1 MLDFQYY
8 SPTRVIFG
16 RNAVKELGN
25 LLKVKKRQKVLL
37 HYGGGSV
44 KKNGVFDAVVEQL
57 NDAKIAYVELGGVE
71 PNPKIDLIR
80 EGVRLCK
87 EQNVDFILAVG
98 GGSVI
103 DSAKAIAL
111 GAKIDFDVWRLYE
124 TKERIA
130 EALPLG
136 SVLTIAAAGSELS
149 NGTVVTNPVGG
160 LKRDYGADYLRPEFA
175 IMNPEYTFSVSKYQT
190 ACGTV
195 DILMHTFERYF
206 THTPDVDLTDELAE
220 GLCRAVIRAGKK
232 AVENGSDYEARATL
246 MWAGSISHNDLTGL
260 GRRGDWATHQ
270 IEHEL
275 SGQYDRVS
283 HGAGLAVIFPAWCR
297 YVWKEEP
304 ERFVRF
310 AQKIWG
316 VDTESLTQEEAVF
329 AGIDCCEHYFRSLGM
344 PVRLSEMDIGDEHL
358 SEMAIKGTYFG
369 KRTLGG
375 FKVLDKKDI
384 EAIYRIA
391 LK

>member
-8 SPTRVIFG
+8 SPTRVVFG
-16 RNAVKELGN
+16 RNAVKELGK
-25 LLKVKKRQKVLL
+25 LLKDRKKVLL

-57 NDAKIAYVELGGVE
+57 QAAQIDYVELGGVA

-80 EGVRLCK
+80 EGVQLCK

-130 EALPLG
+130 GALPLG

-149 NGTVVTNPVGG
+149 NGTVVTNPEGG

-175 IMNPEYTFSVSKYQT
+175 IMNPEYTFTVSKYQT

-220 GLCRAVIRAGKK
+220 GLCRAVIRAGRK
-232 AVENGSDYEARATL
+232 AVEDGSDYEARATL

-304 ERFVRF
+304 ERFARF
-310 AQKIWG
+310 AEKIWG
-316 VDTESLTQEEAVF
+316 VDTTGMTQEEAVF
-329 AGIDCCEHYFRSLGM
+329 AGIECCENYFRSLGM
-344 PVRLSEMDIGDEHL
+344 PVRLSEMDIDDTHL
-358 SEMAIKGTYFG
+358 HEMAVKGTYFG

-375 FKVLDKKDI
+375 FKVLGEADI
-384 EAIYRIA
+384 EEIYRIA

>member
-8 SPTRVIFG
+8 SPTRVVFG

-25 LLKVKKRQKVLL
+25 LLKAQDRKKVLL

-57 NDAKIAYVELGGVE
+57 KAAEIDYVELGGVA
-71 PNPKIDLIR
+71 PNPTIDLIR
-80 EGVRLCK
+80 EGVKLCK
-87 EQNVDFILAVG
+87 TQGVDFILAVG

-124 TKERIA
+124 TKERI
-130 EALPLG
+130 EGALPVG

-149 NGTVVTNPVGG
+149 DGTVVTNPEGG
-160 LKRDYGADYLRPEFA
+160 LKRDYGADYLRPVFA
-175 IMNPEYTFSVSKYQT
+175 IMNPEYTFTVSKYQT

-220 GLCRAVIRAGKK
+220 GLCRAVIRAGTK
-232 AVENGSDYEARATL
+232 AVKNGSDYEARATL

-283 HGAGLAVIFPAWCR
+283 HGAGLAAIFPAWCR
-297 YVWKEEP
+297 YVWREEP
-304 ERFVRF
+304 ARFVRF

-316 VDTESLTQEEAVF
+316 VNTEGMTQEEAVF
-329 AGIDCCEHYFRSLGM
+329 AGIECCENYFRALGM
-344 PVRLSEMDIGDEHL
+344 PVRLSEMEIDDTHL
-358 SEMAIKGTYFG
+358 HDMAVKGTYFG
-369 KRTLGG
+369 KRTLGS
-375 FKVLDKKDI
+375 FKVLGEADI

>member
-8 SPTRVIFG
+8 SPTRVVFG
-16 RNAVKELGN
+16 RNAVKELGK
-25 LLKVKKRQKVLL
+25 LLKAKNRKKVLL

-57 NDAKIAYVELGGVE
+57 KAAAIDYVELGGVA
-71 PNPKIDLIR
+71 PNPKINLIR
-80 EGVRLCK
+80 EGVKLCK

-149 NGTVVTNPVGG
+149 DGTVVTNPEGR

-175 IMNPEYTFSVSKYQT
+175 IMNPEYTFTVSKYQT

-220 GLCRAVIRAGKK
+220 GLCRAVIRAGRK
-232 AVENGSDYEARATL
+232 AVEDGCDYEARATL

-304 ERFVRF
+304 ERFIRF
-310 AQKIWG
+310 AEKIWG
-316 VDTESLTQEEAVF
+316 VNTKGMTQEEAMF
-329 AGIDCCEHYFRSLGM
+329 AGIQCCEDYFRSLGM
-344 PVRLSEMDIGDEHL
+344 PVRLSELDIDDEHL
-358 SEMAIKGTYFG
+358 HEMAVKGTYFG
-369 KRTLGG
+369 KRTLGS
-375 FKVLDKKDI
+375 FKVLQEADI
-384 EAIYRIA
+384 EEIYRLA

>member
-8 SPTRVIFG
+8 SPTRVVFG
-16 RNAVKELGN
+16 RNAVKELGK
-25 LLKVKKRQKVLL
+25 LLKGRKKVLL

-57 NDAKIAYVELGGVE
+57 KAAEIDYVELGGVA
-71 PNPKIDLIR
+71 PNPKIGLIR
-80 EGVRLCK
+80 EGVKICK
-87 EQNVDFILAVG
+87 EQGVDFILAVG

-124 TKERIA
+124 TKERIDG
-130 EALPLG
+130 ALPLG

-149 NGTVVTNPVGG
+149 NGTVVTNPEGG

-175 IMNPEYTFSVSKYQT
+175 IMNPEYTFTVSKYQT

-220 GLCRAVIRAGKK
+220 GLCRAVIRAGRK
-232 AVENGSDYEARATL
+232 AVENGNDYEARATL

-310 AQKIWG
+310 AEKIWG
-316 VDTESLTQEEAVF
+316 VDTEGMTQEEAVF
-329 AGIDCCEHYFRSLGM
+329 AGIECCENYFRSLGM
-344 PVRLSEMDIGDEHL
+344 PVRLSEMDIDDTHL
-358 SEMAIKGTYFG
+358 HEMAVKGTYFG

-375 FKVLDKKDI
+375 FKVLDEADI

>member
-8 SPTRVIFG
+8 SPTRVVFG

-25 LLKVKKRQKVLL
+25 LLKAQDRKKVLL

-57 NDAKIAYVELGGVE
+57 KSAEIDYVELGGVA

-80 EGVRLCK
+80 EGVKLCK
-87 EQNVDFILAVG
+87 TQGVDFILAVG

-124 TKERIA
+124 TKERI
-130 EALPLG
+130 EGALPVG

-149 NGTVVTNPVGG
+149 DGTVVTNPEGG
-160 LKRDYGADYLRPEFA
+160 LKRDYGADYLRPVFA
-175 IMNPEYTFSVSKYQT
+175 IMNPEYTFTVSKYQT

-220 GLCRAVIRAGKK
+220 GLCRAVIRAGTK
-232 AVENGSDYEARATL
+232 AVKNGSDYEARATL

-283 HGAGLAVIFPAWCR
+283 HGAGLAAIFPAWCR
-297 YVWKEEP
+297 YVWREEP
-304 ERFVRF
+304 ARFVRF

-316 VDTESLTQEEAVF
+316 VNTEGMTQEEAVC
-329 AGIDCCEHYFRSLGM
+329 AGIECCENYFRALGM
-344 PVRLSEMDIGDEHL
+344 PVRLSEMEIDDTHL
-358 SEMAIKGTYFG
+358 HDMAVKGTYFG
-369 KRTLGG
+369 KRTLGS
-375 FKVLDKKDI
+375 FKVLGEADI

>member
-8 SPTRVIFG
+8 SPTRVVFG

-25 LLKVKKRQKVLL
+25 LLKAQDRKKVLL

-57 NDAKIAYVELGGVE
+57 KAAEIDYVELGGVA
-71 PNPKIDLIR
+71 PNPNIDLIR
-80 EGVRLCK
+80 EGVKLCK
-87 EQNVDFILAVG
+87 TQGVDFILAVG

-124 TKERIA
+124 TKERI
-130 EALPLG
+130 EGALPVG

-149 NGTVVTNPVGG
+149 DGTVVTNPEGG
-160 LKRDYGADYLRPEFA
+160 LKRDYGADYLRPVFA
-175 IMNPEYTFSVSKYQT
+175 IMNPEYTFTVSKYQT

-220 GLCRAVIRAGKK
+220 GLCRAVIRAGTK
-232 AVENGSDYEARATL
+232 AVKNGSDYEARATL

-283 HGAGLAVIFPAWCR
+283 HGAGLAAIFPAWCR
-297 YVWKEEP
+297 YVWREEP
-304 ERFVRF
+304 ARFVRF

-316 VDTESLTQEEAVF
+316 VNTEGMTQEEAVF
-329 AGIDCCEHYFRSLGM
+329 AGIECCENYFRALGM
-344 PVRLSEMDIGDEHL
+344 PVRLSEMEIDDTHL
-358 SEMAIKGTYFG
+358 HDMAVKGTYFG
-369 KRTLGG
+369 KRTLGS
-375 FKVLDKKDI
+375 FKVLGEADI

>member
-8 SPTRVIFG
+8 SPTRVVFG
-16 RNAVKELGN
+16 RNAVKELGK
-25 LLKVKKRQKVLL
+25 LLKDRKKVLL

-57 NDAKIAYVELGGVE
+57 KAAEIDYVELGGVA
-71 PNPKIDLIR
+71 PNPKIGLIR
-80 EGVRLCK
+80 EGVKICK
-87 EQNVDFILAVG
+87 EQGVDFILAVG

-124 TKERIA
+124 TKERIDG
-130 EALPLG
+130 ALPLG

-149 NGTVVTNPVGG
+149 NGTVVTNPEGG

-175 IMNPEYTFSVSKYQT
+175 IMNPEYTFTVSKYQT

-220 GLCRAVIRAGKK
+220 GLCRAVIRAGRK
-232 AVENGSDYEARATL
+232 AVENGNDYEARATL

-310 AQKIWG
+310 AEKIWG
-316 VDTESLTQEEAVF
+316 VDTEGMTQEEAVF
-329 AGIDCCEHYFRSLGM
+329 AGIECCENYFRSLGM
-344 PVRLSEMDIGDEHL
+344 PVRLSEMDIDDTHL
-358 SEMAIKGTYFG
+358 HEMAVKGTYFG

-375 FKVLDKKDI
+375 FKVLDEADI

>member
-8 SPTRVIFG
+8 SPTRVVFG

-25 LLKVKKRQKVLL
+25 LLKAQDRKKVLL

-57 NDAKIAYVELGGVE
+57 KSAEIDYVELGGVA

-80 EGVRLCK
+80 EGVKLCK
-87 EQNVDFILAVG
+87 TQGVDFILAVG

-124 TKERIA
+124 
-130 EALPLG
+130 
-136 SVLTIAAAGSELS
+136 
-149 NGTVVTNPVGG
+149 GG
-160 LKRDYGADYLRPEFA
+160 LKRDYGADYLRPVFA
-175 IMNPEYTFSVSKYQT
+175 IMNPEYTFTVSKYQT

-220 GLCRAVIRAGKK
+220 GLCRAVIRAGTK
-232 AVENGSDYEARATL
+232 AVKNGSDYEARATL

-283 HGAGLAVIFPAWCR
+283 HGAGLAAIFPAWCR
-297 YVWKEEP
+297 YVWREEP
-304 ERFVRF
+304 ARFVRF

-316 VDTESLTQEEAVF
+316 VNTEGMTQEEAVF
-329 AGIDCCEHYFRSLGM
+329 AGIECCENYFRALGM
-344 PVRLSEMDIGDEHL
+344 PVRLSEMEIDDTHL
-358 SEMAIKGTYFG
+358 HDMAVKGTYFG
-369 KRTLGG
+369 KRTLGS
-375 FKVLDKKDI
+375 FKVLGEADI

>member
-8 SPTRVIFG
+8 SPTRVVFG
-16 RNAVKELGN
+16 RNAVNELGN
-25 LLKVKKRQKVLL
+25 LLKARNRKKVLL

-44 KKNGVFDAVVEQL
+44 KKNGVFDAVVDQL
-57 NDAKIAYVELGGVE
+57 KAAEIDYVELGGVE

-87 EQNVDFILAVG
+87 ELGVDFILAVG

-111 GAKIDFDVWRLYE
+111 GARIDFDVWRLYE
-124 TKERIA
+124 TKERI
-130 EALPLG
+130 EGALPVG

-149 NGTVVTNPVGG
+149 DGTVVTNPEGG

-175 IMNPEYTFSVSKYQT
+175 IMNPEYTFTVSKYQT

-220 GLCRAVIRAGKK
+220 GLCRAVIRAGRK
-232 AVENGSDYEARATL
+232 ALENGSDYEARATL

-260 GRRGDWATHQ
+260 GRRSDWATHQ

-304 ERFVRF
+304 ARFVRF

-316 VDTESLTQEEAVF
+316 VNNEGMTQEEAVF
-329 AGIDCCEHYFRSLGM
+329 AGIECCENYFRSLGM
-344 PVRLSEMDIGDEHL
+344 PVRLSEMDIDDAHL
-358 SEMAIKGTYFG
+358 HEMAVKGTYFG

-375 FKVLDKKDI
+375 FKVLGEADI